1 VARHIRAYRDD
12 PRLSGM
18 VVWALRDFAMR
29 PNFLGGSVRRFA
41 PGIVLR
47 RGLNQKG
54 PFTYDDRAKPAARV
68 VGALFAA
75 AAARAGASRGRQGRS
90 ASSPIP

>member
-1 VARHIRAYRDD
+1 
-12 PRLSGM
+12 M
-18 VVWALRDFAMR
+18 K
-29 PNFLGGSVRRFA
+29 PNFLGGSVRRYA
-41 PGIVLR
+41 PRIVLQ

-54 PFTYDDRAKPAARV
+54 LFTYDGRAKPAARV